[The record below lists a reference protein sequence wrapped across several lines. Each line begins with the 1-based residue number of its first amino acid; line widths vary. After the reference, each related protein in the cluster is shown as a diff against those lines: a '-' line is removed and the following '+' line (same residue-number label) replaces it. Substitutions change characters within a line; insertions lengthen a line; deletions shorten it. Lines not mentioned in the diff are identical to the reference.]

1 MASVNEI
8 TDGGVH
14 LQQFLT
20 MGKNLKD
27 SKAVAG
33 FVKQVLSSPNVFVFG
48 EILELEGV
56 KQLEKGDD
64 EAKQHFELLNIFAY
78 GTYSNYKANEAKL
91 PKLTKQQLT
100 KLKQLSIV
108 SMAAENR
115 IISYK
120 ALEEKIDISN
130 VRELE
135 DLIIDC
141 IYQGI
146 IIGRLDQGRGQLEV
160 EHAIGRDLRPG
171 QIDSLL
177 TTLSNWSNSSEQ
189 LMKTI
194 EEKISWAKTQQDNAK
209 RLREAFE
216 KQIEETKA
224 NLKVAMD
231 ADAMDTQYE
240 GGDMDDGRKKRG
252 GQGGKSKPPKQKG
265 RNSPFP

>member
-1 MASVNEI
+1 
-8 TDGGVH
+8 
-14 LQQFLT
+14 

-56 KQLEKGDD
+56 KQLEKGDE
-64 EAKQHFELLNIFAY
+64 EAKLHLELLNIFAY
-78 GTYSNYKANEAKL
+78 GTYTNYKANEAKL

-120 ALEEKIDISN
+120 ALEEKLDISN

-160 EHAIGRDLRPG
+160 EHAIGRDIRPG

-194 EEKISWAKTQQDNAK
+194 EDKISWAKTQQDNAK

-240 GGDMDDGRKKRG
+240 GGDMLDDGRKKRG
-252 GQGGKSKPPKQKG
+252 GPGGKSKPPKQKG